1 MAFYW
6 LNSQLLWQSE
16 QRIQHSVKYAYFSF
30 FHSSRV
36 LWVHLIIA
44 YVKCLASERNSSQ
57 RTCCETSTCVYTQ
70 SFTQKREKK
79 KFSVDCLKPFPHL
92 GITGTQAAKRWWCAR
107 GILLS
112 LVVVL
117 SSVLS
122 KPFYLLLSVPQQ
134 MLLFWILMW
143 SLHASILSSF
153 SSRLTVCHVHV
164 NTACSL
170 ILTLANL
177 LRIHAAHARK
187 HSHTGLNFAWTEK
200 LPFTSPFKIICL
212 IFLG

>member
-1 MAFYW
+1 MAFHW

-16 QRIQHSVKYAYFSF
+16 QGGQHSVKYAYFAF

-70 SFTQKREKK
+70 SFTQKRESVFFVFLFFVLSI
-79 KFSVDCLKPFPHL
+79 KFSVGCLKPFPHF
-92 GITGTQAAKRWWCAR
+92 GIPGTQATKRWWCAR

-122 KPFYLLLSVPQQ
+122 KNLLL
-134 MLLFWILMW
+134 
-143 SLHASILSSF
+143 A
-153 SSRLTVCHVHV
+153 
-164 NTACSL
+164 
-170 ILTLANL
+170 
-177 LRIHAAHARK
+177 
-187 HSHTGLNFAWTEK
+187 
-200 LPFTSPFKIICL
+200 IICSTADAFVL
-212 IFLG
+212 DINVIPSCLHIVFF